1 MLQFFVCVQ
10 ARENAQMFIRLHSFV
25 LSLPKLLVSCSQ
37 NSVPLGQ
44 STRIRLEFK
53 NPLTNSL
60 SRIIF
65 HVCGSGLCKQKE
77 LSYKY
82 EPHHLKSY
90 INICNLLFHRKLLLP
105 GRTATMEF
113 PIRPYWLGESHL
125 LACIQCD
132 QLMDVRGH
140 CTINV
145 TSPTQCSDNNIVAS
159 NNTS

>member
-1 MLQFFVCVQ
+1 MFSFLSSDASVSLPIEGKKYMRHLVAQAMLQFFVCVQ

-37 NSVPLGQ
+37 NNVPLGQ

-82 EPHHLKSY
+82 EPHHLQSY
-90 INICNLLFHRKLLLP
+90 INICNLFVLQE
-105 GRTATMEF
+105 A
-113 PIRPYWLGESHL
+113 
-125 LACIQCD
+125 A
-132 QLMDVRGH
+132 
-140 CTINV
+140 V
-145 TSPTQCSDNNIVAS
+145 TGTNS
-159 NNTS
+159 NNGVSNSSIPAWGEPLVSLHPV